1 MILPSWDL
9 IIIKGAPGSGKT
21 EVSKSLEKL
30 FPEGARI
37 EVDTVRN
44 MVSSVD
50 WKNQKEHIKL
60 LEISAKLAAEFLTAD
75 FSPII
80 VVDTFSGDKV
90 KKFIEDLKSLKSDIK
105 IKIIGLYVDDTTLA
119 KRLQDRPKGLF
130 KNLEIS
136 KKINQDTI
144 NLKQT
149 DEIQLDTSNSKP
161 DVIALKIYNLLN

>member
-21 EVSKSLEKL
+21 EVSKLLEKL
-30 FPEGARI
+30 FPKGVRI

-60 LEISAKLAAEFLTAD
+60 LGISAKLAAEFLTAD

>member
-1 MILPSWDL
+1 MILTSWDL

-30 FPEGARI
+30 LPKGVRI

-60 LEISAKLAAEFLTAD
+60 LEISAKLAAEFLTTD

-90 KKFIEDLKSLKSDIK
+90 KKFIEDLKLLKSDIK

-136 KKINQDTI
+136 KKINQNTI
-144 NLKQT
+144 NLKQS

>member
-30 FPEGARI
+30 LPKGVRI

-90 KKFIEDLKSLKSDIK
+90 KKFIEDLKLLKSDIK

-130 KNLEIS
+130 KNFEIS

-144 NLKQT
+144 NLKQS
-149 DEIQLDTSNSKP
+149 DEIQLDTSNFEP
-161 DVIALKIYNLLN
+161 DEIAKKVYFILN